1 MLVTDTFW
9 LTGVLLDSPAALR
22 GHGVI
27 PDVDR
32 RTVALDFGPDVSGDG
47 IPDLWVVDG
56 DGNDAGNYM
65 LVLNGVD
72 GTTIYRWSLSS
83 LRAPK
88 DVVVVGDRVY
98 VTSSAAH
105 DIYSYALDGS
115 SETRV
120 LQGADSP
127 EYYVYQIQ
135 IGPDGKWYTANRFSG
150 DWGGQQGGIT
160 AFDFDWTGGITYY
173 TAAGTNFTGVVVYPA
188 GSLLPVPFDGA
199 LVPTTLDMI
208 RWTNPEPNEPSGTI
222 YCTVYFTDY
231 YPEYGL
237 EVIDPN
243 TGYVKDPNFLIY
255 AEPIL
260 VDQPLNTLDLSLATT
275 LPLTYGKDYFWRV
288 DVRDDSNPEQGVV
301 VGPVWK
307 FTASNTPPLVDA
319 GQTVYTWLV
328 DGSVVVQMTPIVTD
342 DGRPNPP
349 GAYTVLWE
357 EVHDDPAVTIDNP
370 TSETTAVTIT
380 AVGSYVLKLTVDDS
394 ELSVSDTVTIN
405 VYNDAC
411 DAAKGVPGYTPLAAD
426 FDNDCD
432 VDLDDFVVLSSDW
445 LQSTA
450 LDAPLP

>member
-1 MLVTDTFW
+1 
-9 LTGVLLDSPAALR
+9 
-22 GHGVI
+22 
-27 PDVDR
+27 
-32 RTVALDFGPDVSGDG
+32 VALDFGPDVSGDG